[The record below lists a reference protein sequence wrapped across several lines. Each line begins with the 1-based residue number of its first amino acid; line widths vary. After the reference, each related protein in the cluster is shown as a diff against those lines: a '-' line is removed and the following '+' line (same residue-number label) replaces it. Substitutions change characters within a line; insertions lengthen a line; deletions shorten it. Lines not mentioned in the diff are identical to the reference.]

1 MICEY
6 GFGCSCMNGVGTV
19 IITKSRRDTAQC
31 DSLVLSD
38 RACLSFRCDIEDWR
52 ISNQPPQSSGL
63 FLAVVSNT
71 VLRQNHVE

>member
-1 MICEY
+1 MTCEY
-6 GFGCSCMNGVGTV
+6 GFEYSCMNGVGTV

-31 DSLVLSD
+31 DFLVLSD
-38 RACLSFRCDIEDWR
+38 RACLSFRCDIEEWR

-63 FLAVVSNT
+63 FLAIVSST